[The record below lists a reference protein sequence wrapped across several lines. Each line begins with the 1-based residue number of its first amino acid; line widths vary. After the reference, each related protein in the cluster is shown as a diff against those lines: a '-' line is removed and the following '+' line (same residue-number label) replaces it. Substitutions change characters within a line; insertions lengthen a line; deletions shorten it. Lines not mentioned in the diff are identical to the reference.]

1 MSSLMVAALAL
12 ALVCVAAALLLWR
25 HGELRR
31 ARADAQRFIDS
42 RIEPAARAGGAAQ
55 GAAARPAHGSGGTG
69 ARPAAATAPASAPA
83 SRWAHWRDRL
93 AEYLDH
99 LASRAGIED
108 ARGKGLLALA
118 ALAAVALV
126 AGRTGGLL
134 GSVAALAAG
143 LALLAFWL
151 VSRIH
156 RRRLQIVRQLPSFLD
171 GIVRL
176 VTLGNSVPAAF
187 QAALLTTEAPLRG
200 CLDVVS
206 RMLRTGVEIDRAMV
220 HIAKVYH
227 TREFELVGSVLRL
240 SVRYGGRADVM
251 LERMA
256 VFMRDLEQAEREL
269 VAMSSE
275 TRLSAWVLVML
286 PIAIGGFVIATNS
299 SYLGSMWNDES
310 GRSYLYLAFVMQI
323 AGGAWLY
330 RMSRLR

>member
-1 MSSLMVAALAL
+1 MSSLVVAALAL
-12 ALVCVAAALLLWR
+12 ALVCIAAALLLWR

-31 ARADAQRFIDS
+31 ARAEAQRFIDS
-42 RIEPAARAGGAAQ
+42 RIEPAARAGGMTQGASAAGARAAQ
-55 GAAARPAHGSGGTG
+55 ASG
-69 ARPAAATAPASAPA
+69 ARPAAPASGSASV
-83 SRWAHWRDRL
+83 SRWVHWRDRL

-108 ARGKGLLALA
+108 ARGKGGLALA

-143 LALLAFWL
+143 LALLACWL

-187 QAALLTTEAPLRG
+187 QASLLTTEAPLRG

-286 PIAIGGFVIATNS
+286 PIAIGGFVIATNP
-299 SYLGSMWNDES
+299 SYLSAMWNDDS
-310 GRSYLYLAFVMQI
+310 GRSYLYLAFIMQI